1 MYKCEIHCLN
11 YSSVLILSSHN
22 IFYLWGSS
30 LQKLF
35 TGHILHVELMILIH
49 FTDSV
54 DNHVHCFVHFKLA
67 GGKGR
72 KENTCRV
79 QRHKKCYWGTCCLFH
94 WGRWHRLQFPLTVW
108 YTSSRIHSTT
118 SQNTLIF
125 KVTAVRISSFAYCSM
140 FANWQKSFVSCTLNP
155 LLRTLMAVSS
165 IYQIQKNHF
174 CIHSVERK

>member
-1 MYKCEIHCLN
+1 MYQCEIHCLN

-35 TGHILHVELMILIH
+35 TGHILHVEFTLLIH

-54 DNHVHCFVHFKLA
+54 DNLVHCFVHFKLP

-79 QRHKKCYWGTCCLFH
+79 QDIRNVTEEPAASSTGVDDTGSNFLWRFGTKST
-94 WGRWHRLQFPLTVW
+94 RL
-108 YTSSRIHSTT
+108 YSIT
-118 SQNTLIF
+118 SQKTLIF
-125 KVTAVRISSFAYCSM
+125 KVTAVRISSFA
-140 FANWQKSFVSCTLNP
+140 
-155 LLRTLMAVSS
+155 
-165 IYQIQKNHF
+165 
-174 CIHSVERK
+174 